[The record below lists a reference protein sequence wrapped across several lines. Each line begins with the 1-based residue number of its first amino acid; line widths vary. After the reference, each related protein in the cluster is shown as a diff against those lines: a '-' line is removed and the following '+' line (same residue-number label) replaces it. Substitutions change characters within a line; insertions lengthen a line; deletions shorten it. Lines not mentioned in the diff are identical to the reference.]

1 MEFASDGKEKNKPQ
15 ESECK
20 YWENETEKN
29 KPHKICHIEKIYW
42 TLGNT
47 IESDVFK
54 IYDRDD
60 DRGPRNRDPKNPTAT
75 DREPRPR
82 PRSRPRP
89 RHYLW
94 YFHFF
99 TDAFLDVRR
108 VFQVPSKCVENYV
121 SQFWS
126 RLKRKSP
133 QKMKKTQNFRDA
145 PKSVLKTFLSDIFTF
160 PLIFSI
166 LRVVRL

>member
-60 DRGPRNRDPKNPTAT
+60 DRGPRNRDQTNPTAT
-75 DREPRPR
+75 DRDRDR
-82 PRSRPRP
+82 DTTS
-89 RHYLW
+89 
-94 YFHFF
+94 
-99 TDAFLDVRR
+99 AFRW
-108 VFQVPSKCVENYV
+108 C
-121 SQFWS
+121 
-126 RLKRKSP
+126 LKRLNNLKIIWSIFDWVCSH
-133 QKMKKTQNFRDA
+133 QTACKFKNYQDCKRSYTKKFFA
-145 PKSVLKTFLSDIFTF
+145 V
-160 PLIFSI
+160 
-166 LRVVRL
+166 

>member
-82 PRSRPRP
+82 NRDRDRDRDTTSAI
-89 RHYLW
+89 W
-94 YFHFF
+94 Y
-99 TDAFLDVRR
+99 
-108 VFQVPSKCVENYV
+108 NYYR
-121 SQFWS
+121 W
-126 RLKRKSP
+126 K
-133 QKMKKTQNFRDA
+133 
-145 PKSVLKTFLSDIFTF
+145 
-160 PLIFSI
+160 
-166 LRVVRL
+166 

>member
-15 ESECK
+15 ESEGK

-82 PRSRPRP
+82 DRDRDRDTTSAFTLMMSFGFLNVIFGERGFEMHTYKPPKCMWTNNDA
-89 RHYLW
+89 RHTPTYL
-94 YFHFF
+94 HLRQIS
-99 TDAFLDVRR
+99 ASCK
-108 VFQVPSKCVENYV
+108 VF
-121 SQFWS
+121 
-126 RLKRKSP
+126 
-133 QKMKKTQNFRDA
+133 
-145 PKSVLKTFLSDIFTF
+145 
-160 PLIFSI
+160 
-166 LRVVRL
+166 